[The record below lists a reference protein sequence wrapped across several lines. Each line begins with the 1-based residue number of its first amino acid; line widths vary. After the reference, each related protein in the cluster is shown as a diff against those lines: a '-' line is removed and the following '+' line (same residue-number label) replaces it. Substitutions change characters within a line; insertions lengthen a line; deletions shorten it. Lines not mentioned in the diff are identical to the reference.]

1 MIAKRRTNVG
11 HSARKRRGR
20 GEGSIYQRA
29 DGTWCGTY
37 SAGYDA
43 NRKRI
48 RRTVFGGTKEDVT
61 GKLAR
66 VQISKMDGTW
76 AEPNKVRLAAYL
88 ERWLEDAA
96 KPTIR
101 ATTYA
106 SYKWIV
112 EKHINCRMG
121 GVCLRHLIPVHI
133 QGLYAEMIRDDVS
146 ARVRQL
152 THAVLRRALKQAL
165 KWGMIQ
171 RNPCDAVDPPR
182 VPRREIVPLDAA
194 QVQKLLKAAK
204 KDRLNALYVLAIAT
218 GLRQGELFALRWCD
232 VDLNRKVVSVRFT
245 LVETATERFLAEP
258 KSAKSRRQV
267 DLPQF
272 AVDALVD
279 HRRRMLTEG
288 LAGSEWVFCD
298 TRGGQL
304 RRSNVIRNSFKPIL
318 KRAKLRNFRFHDLR
332 HTSATLLLAQGI
344 HPKVVQERLGHS
356 QISLTLDTYSHVLP
370 TMQLEA
376 AGKLDALLK
385 PVSLSKRRAE

>member
-1 MIAKRRTNVG
+1 MAVKARSDQNRG
-11 HSARKRRGR
+11 HRKRRGY

-29 DGTWCGTY
+29 DGRWCGTY
-37 SAGYDA
+37 SSGYNA
-43 NRKRI
+43 NGKRI
-48 RRTVFGGTKEDVT
+48 RRTVFGETKEDVA

-66 VQISKMDGTW
+66 LQISKMDGTW
-76 AEPNKVRLAAYL
+76 AEPTKVRLAAYL
-88 ERWLEDAA
+88 DRWLEDAA

-101 ATTYA
+101 TTTYA

-112 EKHINCRMG
+112 EKHINCRIG
-121 GVCLRHLIPVHI
+121 GVTLRNLSPVHI
-133 QGLYAEMIRDDVS
+133 QGLYGEMIRDDVS

-152 THAVLRRALKQAL
+152 THAVLRRALKQAV

-182 VPRREIVPLDAA
+182 VPKREIAPLDAA
-194 QVQKLLKAAK
+194 QVQKLIKAAK
-204 KDRLNALYVLAIAT
+204 KDRLHALYVLAIAT

-232 VDLNRKVVSVRFT
+232 VDFVRRVVSVRFT
-245 LVETATERFLAEP
+245 LVETAGERFLAEP

-279 HRRRMLTEG
+279 HRKRMLADG
-288 LAGSEWVFCD
+288 LASSEWIFCD
-298 TRGGQL
+298 TCGGQL

-318 KRAKLRNFRFHDLR
+318 KRAKLRNIRFHDLR

-344 HPKVVQERLGHS
+344 HPKIVQERLGHS

-370 TMQLEA
+370 TMQVEA
-376 AGKLDALLK
+376 AAKLDRLINS
-385 PVSLSKRRAE
+385 VRAARHG